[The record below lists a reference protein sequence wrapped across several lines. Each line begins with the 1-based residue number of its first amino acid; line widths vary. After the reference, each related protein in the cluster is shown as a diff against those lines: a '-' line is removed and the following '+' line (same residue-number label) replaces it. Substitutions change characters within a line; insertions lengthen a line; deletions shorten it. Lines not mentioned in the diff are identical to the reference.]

1 MDNVEKT
8 KNAVE
13 VNVCAYHP
21 FSQTIEMEIDVEALV
36 ISLDVALTQN
46 ALLLIHLNVCVRL
59 DTQAIP

>member
-1 MDNVEKT
+1 M

-36 ISLDVALTQN
+36 ISLDVALMQS
-46 ALLLIHLNVCVRL
+46 ALLPIHLNVCVRQ
-59 DTQAIP
+59 DTPAIP

>member
-1 MDNVEKT
+1 M

-21 FSQTIEMEIDVEALV
+21 FSRTIEMEIDVEALV

-46 ALLLIHLNVCVRL
+46 ALLPIHLNVCARQ
-59 DTQAIP
+59 DTPAIP